1 MHRGGA
7 DITELAGLV
16 TPPSPLLLVGGERE
30 ERDGEE
36 KRMKKKT
43 EEQEGQINLFMHN
56 LSVNS
61 WWTDGSEKKG

>member
-30 ERDGEE
+30 ERDRGREE
-36 KRMKKKT
+36 D
-43 EEQEGQINLFMHN
+43 EEEDRRARRSNKSFHAQFVSQFM
-56 LSVNS
+56 V
-61 WWTDGSEKKG
+61 DRRK